1 MSATI
6 IIFRT
11 GRGALDFIP
20 AFSPAPSR
28 FITAPRTGKNVMES
42 TLNEYWA
49 PRIVTIR
56 HVRGL
61 RLPERF
67 PSADEISLALSQM
80 DPTDFG
86 SGAEADTSIDPLF

>member
-1 MSATI
+1 
-6 IIFRT
+6 
-11 GRGALDFIP
+11 
-20 AFSPAPSR
+20 
-28 FITAPRTGKNVMES
+28 MES

-80 DPTDFG
+80 NPADFG
-86 SGAEADTSIDPLF
+86 SAPEADTSIDPLLTLLHSVNPSPPALGQRTP